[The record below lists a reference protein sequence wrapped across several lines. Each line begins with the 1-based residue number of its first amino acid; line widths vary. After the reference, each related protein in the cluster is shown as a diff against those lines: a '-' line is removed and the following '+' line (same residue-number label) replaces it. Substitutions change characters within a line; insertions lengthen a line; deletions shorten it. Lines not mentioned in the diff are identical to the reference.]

1 MERMDEILCYWASK
15 DEAFPEGI
23 RTREET
29 GCCDVDGYMGAVG
42 EPGHVIPD

>member
-15 DEAFPEGI
+15 DEAFPAAI

-29 GCCDVDGYMGAVG
+29 GCCFVTGYEDPVNSEDA
-42 EPGHVIPD
+42 PH